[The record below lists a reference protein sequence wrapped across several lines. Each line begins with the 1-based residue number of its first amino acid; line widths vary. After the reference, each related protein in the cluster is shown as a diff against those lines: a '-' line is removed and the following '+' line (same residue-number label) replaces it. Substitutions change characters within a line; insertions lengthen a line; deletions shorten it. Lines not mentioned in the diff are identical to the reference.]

1 MKKLVLV
8 LIGVFVVLVVVSLYY
23 FVYLY
28 PTGFSTSPVPPDA
41 VLTGIYIPS
50 TAKVGNEVPISL
62 TIKNNEDVNITCQ
75 SRVFSFGNRIDNLK
89 SSFLDLSEVKNI
101 THSVVFS
108 EPGILSGEIRVYC
121 QTDILGYDPR
131 VVGSPYFRKS
141 GAVQISSDLSL
152 PSNVNVLSEPSYY
165 VGKENLLTLIE
176 FDISVSE

>member
-1 MKKLVLV
+1 MKKWVFV

-62 TIKNNEDVNITCQ
+62 TIKNNEDVDLTCYSNMRPHYDIKNGEVVMPNI
-75 SRVFSFGNRIDNLK
+75 S
-89 SSFLDLSEVKNI
+89 LDPSEVKNI

-108 EPGILSGEIRVYC
+108 EPGILSGEIRVVC
-121 QTDILGYDPR
+121 ETDILGYDPR

-141 GAVQISSDLSL
+141 GAVQISSELSL
-152 PSNVNVLSEPSYY
+152 PSNVKLYR
-165 VGKENLLTLIE
+165 GIIE
-176 FDISVSE
+176 FNVSVSE